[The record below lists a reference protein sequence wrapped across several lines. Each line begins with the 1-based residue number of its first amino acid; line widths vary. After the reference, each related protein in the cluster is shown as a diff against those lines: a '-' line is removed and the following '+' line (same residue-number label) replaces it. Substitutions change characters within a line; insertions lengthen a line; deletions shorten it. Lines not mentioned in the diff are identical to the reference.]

1 MYEQPHPT
9 SAELEVF
16 LRDASRPGSG
26 ASNTRIVRHLLGGCA
41 ACHERLDD
49 MGWESSRLERL
60 LQLRPGS
67 LADEDAT
74 TGYDYSRA
82 FSGAEKALSAF
93 FARDRTPDASA
104 DELWA
109 ELSALPVGEQ
119 VRRMGND
126 RRFAHPE
133 LIRQLVE
140 GSRKVRFH
148 DPAKV
153 LHLAHLACLAAES
166 CTASDCGSP
175 ERLAD
180 LRSGAWRQYANALRV
195 LGQLREAEAA
205 FARAQR
211 LGQEGTGDPR
221 LRARLL
227 AQMTSLRIFQGRFAE
242 AIQLSDEAGRIYRE
256 IGETGSYASTMVQK
270 AIACIY
276 AGEPDEAV
284 RTLHRAIPMI
294 APEEDPHL
302 LLAACHNLVR
312 CYIELEQPEQALS
325 LYYEVRDLYREFHD
339 SLNLLRAEWQEGQLL
354 RDLGHLQ
361 ASESA
366 LIRARDG
373 FCQHQLMLEAALVS
387 LHLAAVYV
395 RLGDAEKLE
404 ETVATTVPI
413 FRAVGADHGALAS
426 LLQFRQ
432 GAEHGR
438 QAFELIRVLTTQI
451 EQLGRSA
458 NQN

>member
-1 MYEQPHPT
+1 MFEQHHPT

-16 LRDASRPGSG
+16 LRDASRAGS
-26 ASNTRIVRHLLGGCA
+26 ATSNTRIVRHLMAGCH

-60 LQLRPGS
+60 LQLRSGTDS
-67 LADEDAT
+67 GAGK
-74 TGYDYSRA
+74 GYDYSPA
-82 FSGAEKALSAF
+82 FSGAEKSLAAF
-93 FARDRTPDASA
+93 FAQDRTPEASA

-109 ELSALPVGEQ
+109 ELSALPVEEQ
-119 VRRMGND
+119 VRCMGTD
-126 RRFAHPE
+126 RRFAHPG

-153 LHLAHLACLAAES
+153 LHLAHLSCLAAES
-166 CTASDCGSP
+166 CTASDCGSQ

-180 LRSGAWRQYANALRV
+180 LRSGAWRQYANGLRV
-195 LGQLREAEAA
+195 LGRLREAEAA

-211 LGQEGTGDPR
+211 LGEEGTGDPP
-221 LRARLL
+221 LRARLF
-227 AQMTSLRIFQGRFAE
+227 AQMASLRMFQSRFAE
-242 AIQLSDEAGRIYRE
+242 AIQLTDEAGQIYRE
-256 IGETGSYASTMVQK
+256 LGEIGSYASTMVQK

-276 AGEPDEAV
+276 ASEPAEAV
-284 RTLHRAIPMI
+284 RTLHRAIPLI

-339 SLNLLRAEWQEGQLL
+339 SLVLLRAEWQEGQLL
-354 RDLGHLQ
+354 RDLGHLR
-361 ASESA
+361 ASEAA
-366 LIRARDG
+366 LVRAREG
-373 FCQHQLMLEAALVS
+373 LCQHQLMLEAALVS

-395 RLGDAEKLE
+395 KLGDAEKLE

-413 FRAVGADHGALAS
+413 FSAVGADHGALAS
-426 LLQFRQ
+426 LLQLRQ
-432 GAEHGR
+432 GVEQGH

-458 NQN
+458 AS

>member
-1 MYEQPHPT
+1 MFEQHHPT

-16 LRDASRPGSG
+16 LRDASRAGSA
-26 ASNTRIVRHLLGGCA
+26 ASNTRIVRHLMAGCP
-41 ACHERLDD
+41 ACHERLDG

-67 LADEDAT
+67 LEDSVAGK
-74 TGYDYSRA
+74 GYDYSRA
-82 FSGAEKALSAF
+82 FSEAERSLAAF
-93 FARDRTPDASA
+93 FAQDRTPEASA
-104 DELWA
+104 DELWT
-109 ELSALPVGEQ
+109 ELSALAVDEQ
-119 VRRMGND
+119 VRCMGTD
-126 RRFAHPE
+126 RRFANPE

-195 LGQLREAEAA
+195 LGQLRESEAA

-211 LGQEGTGDPR
+211 LGEEGTGDPP
-221 LRARLL
+221 LRARLF
-227 AQMTSLRIFQGRFAE
+227 AQMTSLRIFQSRFAE
-242 AIQLSDEAGRIYRE
+242 AIQLTDEAGRIYRE
-256 IGETGSYASTMVQK
+256 LGEIGSYASTMVQK

-276 AGEPDEAV
+276 ASEPEEAV
-284 RTLHRAIPMI
+284 LTLHRAIPLI

-312 CYIELEQPEQALS
+312 CYMELEQPEQALS

-354 RDLGHLQ
+354 RDLGHLR
-361 ASESA
+361 ASEAA
-366 LIRARDG
+366 LVRAREG

-387 LHLAAVYV
+387 LHLAAVYIK
-395 RLGDAEKLE
+395 LGDVEKLE

-426 LLQFRQ
+426 LLQLRQ
-432 GAEHGR
+432 GAEQGR

-458 NQN
+458 AS

>member
-1 MYEQPHPT
+1 MFEQHHPT

-16 LRDASRPGSG
+16 LRNASRPGST
-26 ASNTRIVRHLLGGCA
+26 ASNTRIVRHLLGACA
-41 ACHERLDD
+41 ACHERLEK
-49 MGWESSRLERL
+49 MGWEPSRLQRL

-67 LADEDAT
+67 LADHAAEG
-74 TGYDYSRA
+74 GYDYSSA
-82 FSGAEKALSAF
+82 FSGAERTLAAF
-93 FARDRTPDASA
+93 FARDRAPEASA

-109 ELSALPVGEQ
+109 ELSSLPADEQ
-119 VRRMGND
+119 VRRMGTD
-126 RRFAHPE
+126 GRFASPE

-153 LHLAHLACLAAES
+153 LHLAHLACVAAEC
-166 CTASDCGSP
+166 CTASDCGSQ

-205 FARAQR
+205 FARARR
-211 LGQEGTGDPR
+211 LGEEGTGDPP

-227 AQMTSLRIFQGRFAE
+227 AQMASLRIFQSRFAE
-242 AIQLSDEAGRIYRE
+242 AIQLTDEAGAIYRE
-256 IGETGSYASTMVQK
+256 LGETGAYASTMVQK

-276 AGEPDEAV
+276 ASEADDAV
-284 RTLHRAIPMI
+284 LTLHRAIPLI
-294 APEEDPHL
+294 SPEEDPHL

-325 LYYEVRDLYREFHD
+325 LYFDVRDLYREFHD
-339 SLNLLRAEWQEGQLL
+339 SLVLLRAEWQEGQLL
-354 RDLGHLQ
+354 RDLGHLR
-361 ASESA
+361 ASETA
-366 LIRARDG
+366 LVSARDG
-373 FCQHQLMLEAALVS
+373 FCQHHLMLEAALVS

-395 RLGDAEKLE
+395 KLGDAEKLE

-413 FRAVGADHGALAS
+413 FRAVGVDREIVAS
-426 LLQFRQ
+426 LLQLRQ

-438 QAFELIRVLTTQI
+438 QAFELIGVLTKQI
-451 EQLGRSA
+451 EQLGRSSS
-458 NQN
+458 